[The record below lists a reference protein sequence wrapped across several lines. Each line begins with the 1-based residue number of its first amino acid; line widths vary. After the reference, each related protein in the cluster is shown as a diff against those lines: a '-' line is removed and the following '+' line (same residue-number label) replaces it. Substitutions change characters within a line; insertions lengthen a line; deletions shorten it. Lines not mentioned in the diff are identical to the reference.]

1 MVDFV
6 YTNECRFR
14 YILKYFGE
22 DANTYACG
30 KCDNCLK
37 QNGSLESSI
46 PYIKEKIEDLLN
58 EVLNGISE
66 KQIADILLGIG
77 KNIEQQNNKHFNSLI
92 HYKKEDIAQALR
104 ILISDNKIQQKS
116 AGRNKLYFIPDN
128 ELTLVPV
135 SETVVDSNKSFEH
148 NIELS
153 SVAELRRK
161 SIKKVFAI
169 CQYNMSG

>member
-1 MVDFV
+1 MQSETGLTKQETSETLMSLEFLGILEFSKADGKESISLIIPRVRIEDLKLNYKLINELYISSKQKLDKMVDFV

-92 HYKKEDIAQALR
+92 HYKKR
-104 ILISDNKIQQKS
+104 ILHK
-116 AGRNKLYFIPDN
+116 
-128 ELTLVPV
+128 
-135 SETVVDSNKSFEH
+135 H
-148 NIELS
+148 
-153 SVAELRRK
+153 
-161 SIKKVFAI
+161 
-169 CQYNMSG
+169 